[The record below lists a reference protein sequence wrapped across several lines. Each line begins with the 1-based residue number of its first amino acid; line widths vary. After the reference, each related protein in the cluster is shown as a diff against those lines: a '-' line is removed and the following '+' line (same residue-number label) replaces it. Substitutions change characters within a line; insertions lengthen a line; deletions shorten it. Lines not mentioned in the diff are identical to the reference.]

1 MASERANLIL
11 HPIRLRILGELAGRA
26 LTTAQLGQLLPDLPQ
41 ATLYRHVKTLLD
53 NSLIAVHA
61 ETRINGATERTY
73 TLVRQDLRLDPEDL
87 RSMTHD
93 DHREA
98 FGVYTAALHQTF
110 ERFVSDASQEQL
122 GSGKLRYQWG
132 AAYMT
137 DEEFGQFSARLS
149 AVIAD
154 LFHFTPAPGR
164 KRYVLASV
172 VIPEEEGKT

>member
-53 NSLIAVHA
+53 NGLIAVHA

-73 TLVRQDLRLDPEDL
+73 SLARQDLRLEPEDL
-87 RSMTHD
+87 RSMTHE
-93 DHREA
+93 DHRQA
-98 FGVYTAALHQTF
+98 FGVYTATLHQTF
-110 ERFVSDASQEQL
+110 ERFVSNVPQEQL
-122 GSGKLRYQWG
+122 GSGKLRYNWG
-132 AAYMT
+132 AVYMT
-137 DEEFGQFSARLS
+137 DEEFAAFSTRFAELTHE
-149 AVIAD
+149 
-154 LFHFTPAPGR
+154 LFTQTPAPGR

-172 VIPEEEGKT
+172 VIPEEEKEL